1 MPNATRRPA
10 TRRPRRRTGG
20 VLSTAVLLLVSE
32 QRGHGYDLA
41 ARLGELGFDGLDPG
55 GLYRTLRTLEADGLL
70 RSWWDGSDRGPAR
83 RMYELT
89 GAGRSYLAQTIDNM
103 VGEARLM
110 GRLVDRFSMPTRTNP
125 TIHPQG
131 ER

>member
-1 MPNATRRPA
+1 M
-10 TRRPRRRTGG
+10 
-20 VLSTAVLLLVSE
+20 LSTAALLLVSE
-32 QRGHGYDLA
+32 ERGHGYDLA
-41 ARLGELGFDGLDPG
+41 ARLGELGFEGLDPG

-89 GAGRSYLAQTIDNM
+89 GAGRSYLAQTIDDM
-103 VGEARLM
+103 VEEARLM
-110 GRLVDRFSMPTRTNP
+110 GRLVDRFSMPTRTNAS
-125 TIHPQG
+125 IDAKG